1 MKTTNRLFSLFAAL
15 LTTASLMA
23 AVVYEP
29 LIIKSGFNRDIIA
42 ETTHIAYDDGSAWS
56 PLYDLTGSNK
66 HTSCSATKDVMVAIN
81 RGSSQNYQDDE
92 LALTERCGWP
102 NDYRDTVWCDPLV
115 CTNNAYRDVK
125 FLLGR
130 YDTLNALCLRP
141 ETGFQRT
148 GMLHFQKRG
157 CYNKLYFLMISLQEG
172 GDKLNRR
179 SNVRLYFTKG
189 TTIVTKDTTFNFG
202 GLSASDAENNKF
214 RLTNIYEYS
223 DFRKNLRKNTKA
235 YACVYDIDIADSL
248 LLDSIWFENP
258 KVNSSVSIYAIT
270 GRTAEIAAPD
280 AESTT
285 VSGLGENSFEA
296 CWDAISD
303 AASYRLDVAQDPDF
317 QLILADYNNLVV
329 SGTTCQ
335 EVAGLIADNDYYWR
349 VRSVNSDGGQS
360 ASSPTRCVR
369 TAGNNPPETSETSEN
384 IEEMLEGYA
393 GYRAVVPSIKIHRT
407 LCRNGY
413 FNTLCLP
420 FNMNAEQIAAS
431 PIAGARVFEYVRATK
446 TGEGLDIE
454 INGPIDHINAGVPYL
469 VNWEPTTPEWIGED
483 GLVFEN
489 VNITTYKGDT
499 IGNNDEV
506 QFIGNIGIANLV
518 ELDENNLFLGANN
531 TLYYPEG
538 GNRLKGFR
546 SYFKI
551 PSSGKNAVAKHT
563 PARIVTRSETTT
575 DIISVTHESSKA
587 YKVLINNNLYII
599 QNSVMYNLQG
609 QLVK

>member
-1 MKTTNRLFSLFAAL
+1 MKTTNRLFSLFAAI
-15 LTTASLMA
+15 LTTATLMA

-29 LIIKSGFNRDIIA
+29 LVVDSGFNRDCIA
-42 ETTHIAYDDGSAWS
+42 EAYTPSYAIS
-56 PLYDLTGSNK
+56 PYATSYLYASGITY
-66 HTSCSATKDVMVAIN
+66 CFATKNVIHVIDSVKNFTPTA
-81 RGSSQNYQDDE
+81 
-92 LALTERCGWP
+92 LAQATETGWP
-102 NDYRDTVWCDPLV
+102 NDYRDTIKCIEDAK
-115 CTNNAYRDVK
+115 NNNLYKNVFWLLAPYDQPNVLTVRPDSDNDTPNQREGTLK
-125 FLLGR
+125 F
-130 YDTLNALCLRP
+130 
-141 ETGFQRT
+141 
-148 GMLHFQKRG
+148 KKIG
-157 CYNKLYFLMISLQEG
+157 CYTRLFFLIVCPKLQG
-172 GDKLNRR
+172 QTGK
-179 SNVRLYFTKG
+179 RLVQATVFYTDGTHTPTK
-189 TTIVTKDTTFNFG
+189 TFESKGFG
-202 GLSASDAENNKF
+202 GQNGARVCKINCYESSGYFEKNTNRTANTAFACAYDIELDSTKLVDRIVFRNDVNLSAAVI
-214 RLTNIYEYS
+214 L
-223 DFRKNLRKNTKA
+223 A
-235 YACVYDIDIADSL
+235 V
-248 LLDSIWFENP
+248 
-258 KVNSSVSIYAIT
+258 T
-270 GRTAEIAAPD
+270 GRTADIAAP
-280 AESTT
+280 AEESTEVADIQNHQFT
-285 VSGLGENSFEA
+285 ISWDEVGEAEMYSVDVATDEDFQEMVEGYNNQLVSKNDTIVSGLEE
-296 CWDAISD
+296 DK
-303 AASYRLDVAQDPDF
+303 
-317 QLILADYNNLVV
+317 
-329 SGTTCQ
+329 
-335 EVAGLIADNDYYWR
+335 DYYWR
-349 VRSVNSDGGQS
+349 VRSVNSDGTQS
-360 ASSPTRCVR
+360 ASSAPRCVR

-454 INGPIDHINAGVPYL
+454 ISGPIDHINAGVPYL